1 MKFKVNRD
9 HLKTGLQQVL
19 NVVGSRTTMPILG
32 NVLIQTEGDC
42 VLLTTNNLD
51 MGISCRVQA
60 EVLAQGSLTLSV
72 RRLADIVRD
81 LPVLEVTLET
91 TGANQA
97 RITSGGVIYHMT
109 GIPTEEFPSLP
120 SFEDERSYEFS
131 QADLAQMIK
140 SVAYAQSTDE
150 NRYILNGVYFSFA
163 DNKLTLVATDGR
175 RLALISKD
183 VEVPEAHAGNL
194 ILPAKTVI
202 EITRL
207 LGQGPDVKI
216 AFNERQVSFE
226 IRLGEQ
232 AQAAGLTKSILLV
245 SKIVEGTYPNYRQV
259 IPKETDQR
267 IQIERELFLSA
278 VRRAD
283 KITNEKNKAVK
294 LKISKNRLEITGQSS
309 EGDFQEPLAIAYE
322 GPEVQVAFNPQFLI
336 DPLSALV
343 KDEVFFE
350 FKDDLSPGLFKTHE
364 NFKCVIMPLRLN

>member
-1 MKFKVNRD
+1 MKLKVNRD

-42 VLLTTNNLD
+42 VVLTTNNLD

-60 EVLAQGSLTLSV
+60 EVLAQGSITLSV
-72 RRLADIVRD
+72 RRLFDIVRD

-91 TGANQA
+91 ANNQQA

-109 GIPTEEFPSLP
+109 GIPTEEFPALP

-163 DNKLTLVATDGR
+163 ENKLTLVATDGR
-175 RLALISKD
+175 RLALTAKE

-194 ILPAKTVI
+194 ILPAKTVA

-216 AFNERQVSFE
+216 AFNDRQVSFE

-309 EGDFQEPLAIAYE
+309 EGDFQEPLAITYE